1 MSDRPPPRP
10 FIHRPN
16 LSCNKD
22 IDNYSS
28 RDYWNEGIGA
38 QIGIGS
44 PAVLRQVK
52 EDREKERQLKEN
64 KEKTEGSVDDDESD
78 DGYEKEEIP
87 GKWVVIRKIGVGNN
101 SNAWLARDNL

>member
-1 MSDRPPPRP
+1 MSDRPPPRH

-16 LSCNKD
+16 LSCNKG
-22 IDNYSS
+22 IDEYSS

-38 QIGIGS
+38 QIGVGS

-52 EDREKERQLKEN
+52 EDREKKKELKEK
-64 KEKTEGSVDDDESD
+64 KEKKEGSVDDDESD

-87 GKWVVIRKIGVGNN
+87 GEMGGHQEDRSGQQLERVVG
-101 SNAWLARDNL
+101 